1 MLACKNCAIGQDYAT
16 TLIQNGVQQT
26 LSTISVTTYMSIVL
40 RFVAFVFFFLLLN
53 KLFKRI
59 SWSTRYISGLCIRA
73 CVSMAIRTSALRRTI
88 QRTGRRIAGT
98 ALNTVYARPRF
109 RSDHNWAKIG
119 IYKDVLKYSD
129 IHVRFWTASPWNQSC
144 FMVLHILIGNLV
156 WSYLLNPTTYGHRTC
171 TVGTNFHIL
180 ELADLWVVPLHV
192 VF

>member
-73 CVSMAIRTSALRRTI
+73 CVSTAVCTSTLRRTI
-88 QRTGRRIAGT
+88 QRTGPGSGVIIIEQRLAFIRMYWSTVTSTSDFELQAREINHVSWFCTYSLVTLCDHISWTLQPMDIELVLLGQIFIS
-98 ALNTVYARPRF
+98 LN
-109 RSDHNWAKIG
+109 WQ
-119 IYKDVLKYSD
+119 IY
-129 IHVRFWTASPWNQSC
+129 
-144 FMVLHILIGNLV
+144 
-156 WSYLLNPTTYGHRTC
+156 
-171 TVGTNFHIL
+171 
-180 ELADLWVVPLHV
+180 E
-192 VF
+192 

>member
-26 LSTISVTTYMSIVL
+26 LSTVSVTTYMSIVL

-73 CVSMAIRTSALRRTI
+73 CVSTAVCTSTLRRTI
-88 QRTGRRIAGT
+88 QRTGPGSI
-98 ALNTVYARPRF
+98 

-129 IHVRFWTASPWNQSC
+129 IHVRFWIASPWNQSC
-144 FMVLHILIGNLV
+144 FMVLHILIGNFV